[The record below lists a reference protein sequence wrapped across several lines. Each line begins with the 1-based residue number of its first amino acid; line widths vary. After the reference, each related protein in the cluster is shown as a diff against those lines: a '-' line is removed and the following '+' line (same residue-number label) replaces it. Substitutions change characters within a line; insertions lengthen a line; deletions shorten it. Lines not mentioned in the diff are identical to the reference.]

1 MNHLDNIV
9 LSALYV
15 IVVVVFT
22 TSIMSFIKV
31 PTYKYNPYLYFA
43 ITLIVFNLI
52 LVPQP
57 NL

>member
-1 MNHLDNIV
+1 MNLLDNIV
-9 LSALYV
+9 LSALY
-15 IVVVVFT
+15 IITVVVFT

-43 ITLIVFNLI
+43 IALIVFNLI
-52 LVPQP
+52 LVRQP

>member
-1 MNHLDNIV
+1 MNLLDNIV
-9 LSALYV
+9 LSALYI

-43 ITLIVFNLI
+43 IALIVFNLI
-52 LVPQP
+52 LTPQP

>member
-1 MNHLDNIV
+1 MNLLDNIV
-9 LSALYV
+9 LSTLYI

-43 ITLIVFNLI
+43 IALIVFNLI
-52 LVPQP
+52 LIPQP